1 MADFGLPVVVT
12 DASTG
17 APVPN
22 ATCTGTVAAMD
33 ANSNIIP
40 AVTDATGTAT
50 ISVIYLTVTAPGYN
64 PYTAQPYRRPSLQA
78 PVTVSLWRS
87 TPVPSTAVP

>member
-12 DASTG
+12 DKASG
-17 APVPN
+17 SPVVG

-33 ANSNIIP
+33 AQNNVIP

-50 ISVIYLTVTAPGYN
+50 ISVINLTVTAPGYDSYVN
-64 PYTAQPYRRPSLQA
+64 QPYRRPSLEA
-78 PVTVSLWRS
+78 PVAVSLQRS
-87 TPVPSTAVP
+87 APIPATAES